1 MWHWKKLKAYGKR
14 YLLKKGLLEKDVTI
28 RHLFILYCASA
39 TILTQQLILYC
50 ASAGKHGSLSDHG
63 SIQDSIKAGS
73 TCFDI
78 SLHTVSPQWGLVYT
92 L

>member
-1 MWHWKKLKAYGKR
+1 VLHWKKLKAYGKP

-39 TILTQQLILYC
+39 
-50 ASAGKHGSLSDHG
+50 GRHGSLSEHG

-78 SLHTVSPQWGLVYT
+78 SLHTVSAQWGLVYT